1 MIQRPMLSQTQHSE
15 NMSVVLIPFGQKA
28 RACFTGEEIITKEM
42 CDMDLNKVKELEAR
56 DLAHIWHPC
65 SQMKD
70 YETLRPIVVDHA
82 EGPYLYAADGKK
94 YLDIISSWWCNLL
107 GHCNPKINEAI
118 KKQIDQLEH
127 VIFVNFTHEPAIK
140 LCEELVKYVPTGL
153 NKFNFADNG
162 SSSVEIALKLAFQ
175 YQLQTGHGEKTRFMC
190 LSEGYHGETIGALSV
205 GSMDLFA
212 QMYKP
217 MMMNNIHV
225 QAPDCY
231 RCPFNKDREHCQ
243 CECFKY
249 AEEAFAK
256 HAKETAAMIVEP
268 IVQGCAGMRIYP
280 PLYLQKLRKLCDE
293 YGVLLIADEIATGFG
308 RTGKMFAC
316 NHADITPDIMCISK
330 ALTGGY
336 LPMSIVCTT
345 DKIYDA
351 FYDDYNKGKQ
361 FMHSHTY
368 AGNPIGCAIALA
380 VLDIMKNEH
389 ILEEN
394 VGKAQY
400 FHNALLNTFGQHK
413 NIGEIR
419 HINLINAMEL
429 VTDKDKKLGFDGN
442 LRIGYEIYKKALTH
456 GLLLRPLGN
465 VIYFNPPLNIE
476 KTDLDKAVA
485 LAKQSMDEVLG

>member
-1 MIQRPMLSQTQHSE
+1 MNDKIADL
-15 NMSVVLIPFGQKA
+15 QK
-28 RACFTGEEIITKEM
+28 
-42 CDMDLNKVKELEAR
+42 R

-70 YETLRPIVVDHA
+70 YETLPPIIVDHGK
-82 EGPYLYAADGKK
+82 GPYLYAADGTK

-107 GHCNPKINEAI
+107 GHSNPKINAAI
-118 KKQIDQLEH
+118 TEQIEKLEH

-140 LCEELVKYVPTGL
+140 LCEELCKVLPEGL

-162 SSSVEIALKLAFQ
+162 SSSVEIALKIAFQ
-175 YQLQTGHGEKTRFMC
+175 YQLQTGHPEKQRFMC

-243 CECFKY
+243 CECFKF
-249 AEEAFAK
+249 AEEEFAK
-256 HAKETAAMIVEP
+256 HAKETAAIIVEP

-280 PLYLQKLRKLCDE
+280 ALYLQKLRKLCDE

-316 NHADITPDIMCISK
+316 NHAGITPDIMCISK

-336 LPMSIVCTT
+336 LPMAIVCTT

-368 AGNPIGCAIALA
+368 AGNPIGCATALA
-380 VLDIMKNEH
+380 VLKIMKEEH
-389 ILEEN
+389 ILETAAE
-394 VGKAQY
+394 KAKY
-400 FHNALLNTFGQHK
+400 FHAALADTFGSHK

-419 HINLINAMEL
+419 HIGLINAMEL
-429 VTDKDKKLGFDGN
+429 VTDKDKKIGFDGD

-465 VIYFNPPLNIE
+465 VIYFNPPLNIATE
-476 KTDLDKAVA
+476 DLDKAIA
-485 LAKQSMDEVLG
+485 LAKQSIDEVLK